1 MKTSKI
7 RLKELAGLI
16 KETADR
22 DAIAHFVWSR
32 DELMDQSEDEID
44 AIIDELEQEYNA
56 SKANYSTV
64 EDYLEDLEQSGGLE
78 AMLSENYSTMSL
90 KSNIDQRWKT
100 ADDMAGDMQQWLSGI
115 YGSGNEDMYEEV
127 MNILA
132 NLADNFDPSDDL

>member
-7 RLKELAGLI
+7 RLMELANVQPNRVVN
-16 KETADR
+16 E
-22 DAIAHFVWSR
+22 V
-32 DELMDQSEDEID
+32 
-44 AIIDELEQEYNA
+44 
-56 SKANYSTV
+56 
-64 EDYLEDLEQSGGLE
+64 SG
-78 AMLSENYSTMSL
+78 M